1 MERERLPKK
10 SNNWPEKRD
19 AARAITI
26 RKRRSNIRDLMLM
39 GISTVD
45 IAVRLGC
52 SQPTVSND
60 IQAIFEQWALE
71 DAETTKQK
79 IARRVR
85 QLELSAREAYDGF
98 QRSKNNIETIQTAY
112 ERKPCRDCVGKG
124 KQGNRVCKICQGTGE
139 ILIENVTRR
148 VTGQAGDPTLLR
160 VYMDSIK
167 EAARIQ
173 GLYAY
178 IKAKYNGRKK
188 PREVFLTHI
197 YSGVDWDKVPM
208 EKILQIKYACAQAL
222 ESGKAID
229 VMSEPEKENE

>member
-10 SNNWPEKRD
+10 KIVWSEKRD
-19 AARAITI
+19 IAKAVTI
-26 RKRRSNIRDLMLM
+26 RKRRSAIRDMILMSVPPEDM
-39 GISTVD
+39 K
-45 IAVRLGC
+45 VRLGC
-52 SQPTVSND
+52 SQATISNE
-60 IQAIFEQWALE
+60 IQAVFEQWALE
-71 DAETTKQK
+71 DAASTKKK

-85 QLELSAREAYDGF
+85 QLELAAREAYDGF
-98 QRSKNNIETIQTAY
+98 QRSKNNTETVQTAY
-112 ERKPCRDCVGKG
+112 ERKPCRDCGGTGNKG
-124 KQGNRVCKICQGTGE
+124 KCKRCQGTGE

-188 PREVFLTHI
+188 PREVFLTHV
-197 YSGVDWDKVPM
+197 YSGVDWDKVPT

-222 ESGKAID
+222 ESGKTID
-229 VMSEPEKENE
+229 VMSEPGKEDE